1 MIYSNVMVVSV
12 VLGVCM
18 VPLVGK
24 AVDACNPKWVLP
36 FGFFC
41 RFGAIVMFMFIKS
54 PSGIYSYC
62 VSVLLVLCTVIEN
75 VTVDSLILRNADKEI
90 RGVIY
95 GAGSACGYFGMLVF
109 SLVGGIL
116 FD

>member
-1 MIYSNVMVVSV
+1 MVVSV

-24 AVDACNPKWVLP
+24 AVDAFNPKLVLP

-41 RFGAIVMFMFIKS
+41 RAGAIIMFMFIKT

-62 VSVLLVLCTVIEN
+62 VSVLMVLCTVIEN